1 MLYSIPV
8 NRVEKL
14 EKLIKK
20 YQKKGANLS
29 FEVRGDVV
37 EEGTLRIQDPI
48 SHTEKCVSI
57 KVACKEVF
65 VDGSYQINGWSFV
78 GVIDFTKNDNIIRL
92 ADDSFSGKIPMK
104 YYSTPKICEHCGT
117 IRNRKDTYLIYNEEN
132 NEWKQVG
139 STCLLEYTLGMDAD
153 MCASIMSCLDK
164 VKNLGDM
171 DFIRDEFFG
180 NGYDS
185 MGCGVEPTSLKR
197 HAIALVKRYGYNKMF
212 QGQGTAADL
221 SNFYFKEGVENW
233 DALFGSLTLASK
245 EEVKEIDDYA
255 NAYLNKVKDAMKVAV
270 ETKDNSLYLSL
281 VNTYMY
287 NASLT
292 WLKSFVEYRD
302 FGLISSFVNTFLKE
316 VKKAADN
323 SAKANSQYQGNVGD
337 RITIKINRVKSLYYK
352 PSYSY
357 YGAGTT
363 VYELLDTNNNVY
375 IWSTTDS
382 LDSYFGHNCSWE
394 DANGNTYSF
403 MDKDGAITI
412 KATVKEHKEYKGIKQ
427 TVITRGKVLFE
438 GICKHSKEEM
448 QVIEEKSKDACER
461 TNTYINSILKEVWGD

>member
-29 FEVRGDVV
+29 FEVRGDVI
-37 EEGTLRIQDPI
+37 EEGSLFIQDPI
-48 SHTEKCVSI
+48 SHTEKRVPI
-57 KVACKEVF
+57 KVSCKEVF

-78 GVIDFTKNDNIIRL
+78 GVIDFTNNGNIIRL
-92 ADDSFSGKIPMK
+92 ADDSFSGKIPVK
-104 YYSTPKICEHCGT
+104 YYSTPKICEHCGK
-117 IRNRKDTYLIYNEEN
+117 IRNRKDAYLIYNEEN
-132 NEWKQVG
+132 SEFKQVG
-139 STCLLEYTLGMDAD
+139 STCLLEYTLGMDANA
-153 MCASIMSCLDK
+153 CASIMSCLDQ
-164 VKNLGDM
+164 VKNLGDL
-171 DFIRDEFFG
+171 DFIRDDFFG

-185 MGCGVEPTSLKR
+185 TGCGVDALSLKK

-221 SNFYFKEGVENW
+221 STYYFKEKDENW
-233 DALFGSLTLASK
+233 DAKFGSLTLASN
-245 EEVKEIDDYA
+245 EEVSEIDDYA
-255 NAYLNKVKDAMKVAV
+255 NAYLDKVKDAMKVAV
-270 ETKDNSLYLSL
+270 DTGDSSSYLSL

-292 WLKSFVEYRD
+292 WLKSYVEYRD

-323 SAKANSQYQGNVGD
+323 SAKAGSQYQGNVGD
-337 RITIKINRVKSLYYK
+337 RITIKINRVKALYYK

-357 YGAGTT
+357 YGSGTT

-382 LDSYFGHNCSWE
+382 LDSYFGYNCSWE
-394 DANGNTYSF
+394 DDNGNKYSF

-438 GICKHSKEEM
+438 GICKHSREEM
-448 QVIEEKSKDACER
+448 EIIEDKSRNACER
-461 TNTYINSILKEVWGD
+461 TKTFNDIIDRVFGQ